1 MTSHGSF
8 HCFNTKRAQQ
18 FSNSSFVCTHCAPV
32 INDPTLTRPSHQATT
47 HTLLLQV
54 SSGFCSTPIQTP
66 DLTLSGLLVFHPHNW
81 AYTQK
86 FCPLQPRSRPYQSL
100 EANHRLFVTP
110 STRMRPSST
119 HLTSGPAYHLTNQIS
134 QCYATPISLAPYSPI
149 ILFPIH
155 AFSIPLGPSPHQRAR
170 LRPKEQHPLL
180 RNLQSQTSIYSMPR
194 PICFSTHQS

>member
-8 HCFNTKRAQQ
+8 HCFNTKRARQI
-18 FSNSSFVCTHCAPV
+18 SNSSFVCTHCAPV
-32 INDPTLTRPSHQATT
+32 INDPTLTRPSHQTTT

-100 EANHRLFVTP
+100 KANHRLLC
-110 STRMRPSST
+110 
-119 HLTSGPAYHLTNQIS
+119 HALHAN
-134 QCYATPISLAPYSPI
+134 APK
-149 ILFPIH
+149 L
-155 AFSIPLGPSPHQRAR
+155 
-170 LRPKEQHPLL
+170 HPLNFRTRL
-180 RNLQSQTSIYSMPR
+180 PSNQSDFPML
-194 PICFSTHQS
+194 CHTH